1 MTGNEDLGKWKEK
14 VDDPGIPLDTKGQ
27 SLKGIIEIVRKNR
40 ITQVPVPNG
49 IPHKVY
55 KMLLKC

>member
-14 VDDPGIPLDTKGQ
+14 VDDPGIPMDTKGQ
-27 SLKGIIEIVRKNR
+27 SLKGMIEIVRKTI
-40 ITQVPVPNG
+40 ITQVPIPNG

-55 KMLLKC
+55 KM

>member
-14 VDDPGIPLDTKGQ
+14 VPDDLGIPMDTKGQ
-27 SLKGIIEIVRKNR
+27 SLKGIIEIVRKTR
-40 ITQVPVPNG
+40 TQVPVPNG

-55 KMLLKC
+55 KM